1 MKKAA
6 ILFSL
11 VMAWTQTGF
20 SADASLTGDAAAGKN
35 NVAVCGACHGADGN
49 STVGAWLS
57 DLSLVNHFDDFSKG
71 ILDSKHLVY
80 YGCMIFFGLF
90 LTMRSVESLKYR

>member
-1 MKKAA
+1 MRQMVAGLGGLGAA
-6 ILFSL
+6 LVLSL
-11 VMAWTQTGF
+11 AG
-20 SADASLTGDAAAGKN
+20 LLGDP
-35 NVAVCGACHGADGN
+35 N

-57 DLSLVNHFDDFSKG
+57 DLSLVNHFEDFSKG